1 MWIQKINIEEVL
13 YRVRDNEVLEGSSMT
28 CNKEHPLR
36 VVTLCS
42 GYDSQ
47 CLALKYLKD
56 SHPDFEF
63 DLVAWSEI
71 DKSAITAHN
80 VLFPEYKDRNLGDM
94 SKIMW
99 GGGCEDF
106 DLLTYSTPCQ
116 SVSNA
121 GKQEGLAEGS
131 GTTSSLLWFTRNAII
146 EKKPKYLMMEN
157 VKGLVCKKF
166 LPYFFAWLKELEEYG
181 YTSYY
186 RILNAKDYDV
196 PQNRE
201 RIFVVSV
208 RNDLDLSF
216 SFPKP
221 MLLRKVIKD
230 ILLDKVEEGYYVD
243 KELSDNL
250 IKMKCNDNR
259 CARII
264 HIGDL
269 PIGKKFGGKQKVFS
283 VNGISPT
290 LLVNMHKDPH
300 NYGSTP
306 KFVVNGRV
314 RKITPFECFRLM
326 GVHDNEI
333 EKLEKSGLTK
343 ANRYK
348 LSGNSIVTNCMTA
361 IFEELLYPTG
371 NSYVEKDGQLSLF

>member
-1 MWIQKINIEEVL
+1 M
-13 YRVRDNEVLEGSSMT
+13 
-28 CNKEHPLR
+28 
-36 VVTLCS
+36 
-42 GYDSQ
+42 
-47 CLALKYLKD
+47 
-56 SHPDFEF
+56 
-63 DLVAWSEI
+63 
-71 DKSAITAHN
+71 
-80 VLFPEYKDRNLGDM
+80 
-94 SKIMW
+94 
-99 GGGCEDF
+99 
-106 DLLTYSTPCQ
+106 
-116 SVSNA
+116 
-121 GKQEGLAEGS
+121 
-131 GTTSSLLWFTRNAII
+131 
-146 EKKPKYLMMEN
+146 
-157 VKGLVCKKF
+157 KGLVCKKF